1 MTEHHHHEHHETQGE
16 DHDAHARHGDTRDDQ
31 HEGHHDHHAHMIVEY
46 RRRFFVSLVLSIPI
60 ILLSPMIQGWLGV
73 RQAWAF
79 AGDGYLSALLST
91 LVFAYGGAPFLKGF
105 VKEIKGRD
113 PGMMTLIAVAI
124 STAYLYS
131 MAVVFGLSGD
141 VFFWELA
148 TLIDVMLV
156 GHWIE
161 MASVMGASRA
171 LEELAKLMP
180 DEAHRI
186 EDDGTIRDVPTA
198 ELVAGDRL
206 RIKPGEKIPADAVI
220 VGGSSSLDESMLTG
234 ESKPVRRGVGE
245 QVIGGSV
252 NGEGSL
258 DVEVERTGENSF
270 LSQVIDLVRQAQAS
284 KSKTQDL
291 ANRAARVLTVVAL
304 GGGASTFLVWWAFTD
319 QPLSFAIERAV
330 TVMVISCPHALGLAV
345 PLVTAVSTALAA
357 RNGLLIRDRPA
368 FEAARNLG
376 AILFDKTGTLT
387 KGEFGVTDTIL
398 LGDDPALTSERIL
411 NLAASLESYSE
422 HPIARG
428 IVQASQADLEV
439 EGFESI
445 TGKGAQALVDGLDVR
460 VVSPGYLREHNLL
473 VSSPKIDAA
482 LERGSTVVYVLV
494 EGELVAAI
502 ALADVVRPE
511 SKEAIARFKSMG
523 IQCMMITGDNAD
535 VAKSVS
541 DEIGLD
547 AFFAEVLPEQKAA
560 KVAEVQ
566 ASGLTVAMTGDGVND
581 APALAAA
588 DVGIAVGAGT
598 DVAVETADIV
608 LVSNDPRDVA
618 SLIELSRST
627 YKKMIQNLIW
637 ATGYNAVAIPMAAG
651 VFYSY
656 GLVMS
661 PAVGAG
667 LMSLSTVIAAI
678 NARLLRME

>member
-1 MTEHHHHEHHETQGE
+1 MTKHQHHDHHEMTQKDHET
-16 DHDAHARHGDTRDDQ
+16 HDRDEHAD
-31 HEGHHDHHAHMIVEY
+31 GHHDHHAHMIGEY
-46 RRRFFVSLVLSIPI
+46 KRRFFASLVLSIPI

-79 AGDGYLSALLST
+79 AGDGYVSALLST
-91 LVFAYGGAPFLKGF
+91 LVFGYGGAPFLRGF
-105 VKEIKGRD
+105 ARELKERD

-171 LEELAKLMP
+171 LEQLARLMP
-180 DEAHRI
+180 DEAHKI
-186 EDDGTIRDVPTA
+186 EEDGTLRDIPTT

-220 VGGSSSLDESMLTG
+220 VSGSSSLDESMLTG
-234 ESKPVRRGVGE
+234 ESVPVRRGLGD

-258 DVEVERTGENSF
+258 DVEVERTGDKTF

-291 ANRAARVLTVVAL
+291 ANRAARILTVVAL
-304 GGGASTFLVWWAFTD
+304 GGGASTFLAWWLLTD
-319 QPLSFAIERAV
+319 MPVSFAIERAV

-357 RNGLLIRDRPA
+357 KNGLLIRDRAA

-387 KGEFGVTDTIL
+387 KGKFGVTNTIT
-398 LGDDPALTSERIL
+398 LGGNSEYTTERIL

-422 HPIARG
+422 HPIAQG
-428 IVQASQADLEV
+428 IVRASEANLSVKD
-439 EGFESI
+439 FESI
-445 TGKGAQALVDGLDVR
+445 TGKGARARVDGLEVR
-460 VVSPGYLREHNLL
+460 VVSPGYLREHGISMSAPE
-473 VSSPKIDAA
+473 VTAA
-482 LERGSTVVYVLV
+482 LARGSTVVYVIV
-494 EGELVAAI
+494 EGDLVGAI

-511 SKEAIARFKSMG
+511 SREAISEFKEMG

-535 VAKSVS
+535 VAKSVA

-566 ASGLTVAMTGDGVND
+566 ARGLTVAMTGDGVND

-618 SLIELSRST
+618 ALIGLSRST
-627 YKKMIQNLIW
+627 YSKMIQNLIW
-637 ATGYNAVAIPMAAG
+637 ATGYNAVAIPLAAG
-651 VFYSY
+651 VFHSY

-667 LMSLSTVIAAI
+667 LMSLSTVIVAI
-678 NARLLRME
+678 NARLLRMP